1 MMINRKKYIYKTYL
15 RDVNKYQY
23 NFFEDKD
30 NNCYISIKKILE
42 IKKPFCTAQGGCL
55 IDNNY
60 YIVEVVPLDENYCIR
75 LFIDNKKH
83 IVLYY
88 FDITKKNGFDK
99 EKNSPYYDDLYLDVV
114 LKDGTIRVLDEDEL
128 EIALEERNINKDEY
142 DLAINK
148 KNELIKSLKNNT
160 NKFMKFNFIK
170 YL

>member
-15 RDVNKYQY
+15 KDVNKYQY
-23 NFFEDKD
+23 NFFEDMD
-30 NNCYISIKKILE
+30 NNCYISTKKILE
-42 IKKPFCTAQGGCL
+42 IKKPFCTEQGGCL

-99 EKNSPYYDDLYLDVV
+99 EINSPYYDDLYLDVV
-114 LKDGTIRVLDEDEL
+114 LKEGSIRVLDENEL
-128 EIALEERNINKDEY
+128 EIALEEGNINKDEY
-142 DLAINK
+142 DLAINT
-148 KNELIKSLKNNT
+148 KNELIKSLKSNT
-160 NKFMKFNFIK
+160 NKFMKFDFIK